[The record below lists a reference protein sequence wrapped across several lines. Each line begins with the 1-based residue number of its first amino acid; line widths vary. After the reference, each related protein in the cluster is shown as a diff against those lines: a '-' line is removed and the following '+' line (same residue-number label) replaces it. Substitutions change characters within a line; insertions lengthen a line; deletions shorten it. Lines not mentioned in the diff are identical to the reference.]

1 MLEGNR
7 KDTNIPS
14 IIIPNAKANELLGIT
29 GLPLEYHPV
38 SRGYF
43 FIDGQGIIR
52 LGITLDFFLTHPEYF
67 DLPKNTDYEK
77 ES

>member
-1 MLEGNR
+1 MLEDNSMGI
-7 KDTNIPS
+7 KIPS
-14 IIIPNAKANELLGIT
+14 IIIPNAKATELLGIT
-29 GLPLEYHPV
+29 GLPLEYQPV
-38 SRGYF
+38 SRGFF

-67 DLPKNTDYEK
+67 DIHKNTEHEK